1 MKFEESEKR
10 VCNNRFFYRAFYQSK
25 KREKSENFYSC
36 SRAGFAFEDLGDLHD
51 DK

>member
-10 VCNNRFFYRAFYQSK
+10 VCNNRFLSGIFSEQ

-36 SRAGFAFEDLGDLHD
+36 RRAGFAFEDLGDLHD